1 MKMKIT
7 IFVFLFSLFF
17 SFLKLICFLFFSLF
31 LSCSHVKRDKKGG
44 NKIKKGSR
52 EENRERK
59 AMMKEETFSIS
70 LSPLFLSLFLFL
82 FLERRPGKQQ
92 KQKRRTRT
100 QRGASPTAF
109 SQVSWSFLSHLAR
122 SLAYFFS
129 FFFPF
134 SPHLKNIKSRSRSS
148 SVSLSKEEQR
158 GLEEGR
164 NLVLVLGGPG
174 LVDVARLGA
183 DLLVVLL
190 ERGEVLARLRKLAL
204 LHALAD
210 VPVHE
215 GALGIHE
222 VELVV
227 LLFFRGETGAERRG
241 ESEKRFEKGGGKT
254 R

>member
-1 MKMKIT
+1 MK
-7 IFVFLFSLFF
+7 
-17 SFLKLICFLFFSLF
+17 
-31 LSCSHVKRDKKGG
+31 
-44 NKIKKGSR
+44 
-52 EENRERK
+52 
-59 AMMKEETFSIS
+59 KEETFSIS
-70 LSPLFLSLFLFL
+70 LSPLFLSLSLFLFL

-134 SPHLKNIKSRSRSS
+134 SPHLKNIKSRDRSS

-227 LLFFRGETGAERRG
+227 LLFFRGETGAERKG